1 MFKSFKEDNPR
12 VKPKADD
19 EQSDLFVHLE
29 RVTPEGDKD
38 TDIQIS
44 SSQVSQSD
52 SKMKRSLRS
61 ILSKD
66 LRRSIKEQISTKKNN
81 DSKNSDTFV
90 SSIIVLND
98 VSLKESDLDPI
109 IEVTP
114 LQKTSS

>member
-1 MFKSFKEDNPR
+1 
-12 VKPKADD
+12 
-19 EQSDLFVHLE
+19 
-29 RVTPEGDKD
+29 
-38 TDIQIS
+38 
-44 SSQVSQSD
+44 
-52 SKMKRSLRS
+52 MKRSLRS

-98 VSLKESDLDPI
+98 VSLKETDLDPI

-114 LQKTSS
+114 LQKTSSEIEVIKNMKLPEKSEERS

>member
-1 MFKSFKEDNPR
+1 
-12 VKPKADD
+12 
-19 EQSDLFVHLE
+19 
-29 RVTPEGDKD
+29 
-38 TDIQIS
+38 
-44 SSQVSQSD
+44 
-52 SKMKRSLRS
+52 MKRSLRS

-98 VSLKESDLDPI
+98 VSLKETDLDPI